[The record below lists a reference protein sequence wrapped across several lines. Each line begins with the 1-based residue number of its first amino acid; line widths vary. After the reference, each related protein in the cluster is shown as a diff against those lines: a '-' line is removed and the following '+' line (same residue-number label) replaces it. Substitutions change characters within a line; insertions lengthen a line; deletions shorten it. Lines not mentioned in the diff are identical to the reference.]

1 VEVVMI
7 DTFGKYLR
15 ACRMTAGLSQ
25 IRLVELAPDGWSV
38 SQTAVSA
45 WERDERIPTVGQLA
59 ALADLL
65 GWTPGELRR
74 AVSLVAANEASR
86 RAS

>member
-1 VEVVMI
+1 MVQ
-7 DTFGKYLR
+7 TFGEYLK
-15 ACRMTAGLSQ
+15 AARMAQGLSQ
-25 IRLVELAPDGWSV
+25 VALVDLAPAGWSV

-59 ALADLL
+59 QLSEML

-86 RAS
+86 RTAND

>member
-1 VEVVMI
+1 MI

-45 WERDERIPTVGQLA
+45 
-59 ALADLL
+59 ALASCRPLKRSR
-65 GWTPGELRR
+65 WVMMRIHTPASESRHSASATPG
-74 AVSLVAANEASR
+74 
-86 RAS
+86 

>member
-1 VEVVMI
+1 MVQ
-7 DTFGKYLR
+7 TFGEYLK
-15 ACRMTAGLSQ
+15 AARMAQGLSQ
-25 IRLVELAPDGWSV
+25 VALVGLAPEGWSV

-59 ALADLL
+59 QLAEML